1 GYPEWDF
8 RKECYRRAYC
18 AVREVA
24 AAPGDPSWSL
34 RVLEEHRS
42 LFRALRRRF
51 EPLRPRRE
59 RRPRQ
64 LDGEDIDLDAFVDD
78 FTDRSAGRGPGR
90 GPVLPRRPPRAGRG
104 GGRPLSAR
112 RAPGP
117 PGGRRGDGR
126 RGGR

>member
-78 FTDRSAGRGPGR
+78 FADRSAGRGPSER
-90 GPVLPRRPPRAGRG
+90 PYLAESPPRADPAG
-104 GGRPLSAR
+104 PLLPSAR
-112 RAPGP
+112 ARPV
-117 PGGRRGDGR
+117 
-126 RGGR
+126 